1 MIAMECTCVHAK
13 RDNEPAGE
21 CVCFVTQ
28 PQRNEF
34 VAIHEAGIL
43 PVASSVLAMDNKHD
57 LLPPYA
63 ASWDELAT
71 EASASWLPVG
81 FDYKARPLLACWWAD
96 VVCLFRSARAM
107 LTANRW
113 KLLGFMLAGLVLIV
127 SLMPQDLA
135 LLEQVRH
142 VGDSVESERIRSVAR
157 WLSYWGDL
165 AGLNVFV
172 FATLT
177 CFAFVRRS
185 PFFRRLTI
193 AAVLGTVLT
202 GGLVNVIRVSTGRA
216 RPGSNVAPGF
226 YGPTLS
232 ARKQSF
238 PSAHTATSFGACVP
252 LAIAFPP
259 AGVPLLVVSGGVAWS
274 RMQNNCHHPSDVL
287 TSMLLALA
295 FGVPLGLTV
304 RRMRRAVPNV

>member
-1 MIAMECTCVHAK
+1 MIAMECACVHAK
-13 RDNEPAGE
+13 RDDGPAGE

-34 VAIHEAGIL
+34 VSIHALRFL
-43 PVASSVLAMDNKHD
+43 PITFSVQTMDKKHC

-63 ASWDELAT
+63 ASWNELAT
-71 EASASWLPVG
+71 EASASWLPAG
-81 FDYKARPLLACWWAD
+81 FDYQTRPLLACWWAD
-96 VVCLFRSARAM
+96 VVCLLRSAGAM
-107 LTANRW
+107 LAANRGQLRDIV
-113 KLLGFMLAGLVLIV
+113 LLSVALVIW
-127 SLMPQDLA
+127 LMPQDLA
-135 LLEQVRH
+135 LLAQVRH
-142 VGDSVESERIRSVAR
+142 VGESVESQRVRNVAR

-165 AGLNVFV
+165 AGFNVFV

-185 PFFRRLTI
+185 PFFRRLTL

-274 RMQNNCHHPSDVL
+274 RMQNNCHYPSDVL
-287 TSMLLALA
+287 TSMLLALT

-304 RRMRRAVPNV
+304 RRMRRASTSV

>member
-1 MIAMECTCVHAK
+1 MT
-13 RDNEPAGE
+13 
-21 CVCFVTQ
+21 
-28 PQRNEF
+28 
-34 VAIHEAGIL
+34 
-43 PVASSVLAMDNKHD
+43 MDKKHG

-71 EASASWLPVG
+71 EASASWLPAC
-81 FDYKARPLLACWWAD
+81 FDYHSRPLLACWWAD

-107 LTANRW
+107 LAANRW
-113 KLLGFMLAGLVLIV
+113 KLLASMLVGVSLIV
-127 SLMPQDLA
+127 SIIPQDLV
-135 LLEQVRH
+135 LLAQVRQ
-142 VGDSVESERIRSVAR
+142 VGDSLESERIQGLAR

-165 AGLNVFV
+165 AGFNVFV
-172 FATLT
+172 FATLS

-202 GGLVNVIRVSTGRA
+202 GGLVNLIRVSTGRA

-252 LAIAFPP
+252 LAVAFPP
-259 AGVPLLVVSGGVAWS
+259 AGVPLLIVSGGVAWS

-287 TSMLLALA
+287 TSILFALA
-295 FGVPLGLTV
+295 FGIPLGLTV
-304 RRMRRAVPNV
+304 RRMRRAAANV

>member
-1 MIAMECTCVHAK
+1 MGRSRIELSLEAM
-13 RDNEPAGE
+13 NE
-21 CVCFVTQ
+21 
-28 PQRNEF
+28 
-34 VAIHEAGIL
+34 
-43 PVASSVLAMDNKHD
+43 KHG

-71 EASASWLPVG
+71 EASASWLPFG
-81 FDYKARPLLACWWAD
+81 FSYRTRPILVCWWAD
-96 VVCLFRSARAM
+96 VLSLCRSARAM
-107 LTANRW
+107 LLANRW
-113 KLLGFMLAGLVLIV
+113 KLLGFVLAGFAMIAW
-127 SLMPQDLA
+127 LMPQDLT
-135 LLEQVRH
+135 LLAQVRH
-142 VGDSVESERIRSVAR
+142 VGDSVESERVRSVAR

-165 AGLNVFV
+165 AGFNVFV

-185 PFFRRLTI
+185 LFFRRLTI
-193 AAVLGTVLT
+193 AAVMGTVLT
-202 GGLVNVIRVSTGRA
+202 GGVANVIRGTTGRA
-216 RPGSNVAPGF
+216 RPGSNMAPGF

-287 TSMLLALA
+287 ASMLLSLV

-304 RRMRRAVPNV
+304 RRMRRA

>member
-1 MIAMECTCVHAK
+1 MMAVNP
-13 RDNEPAGE
+13 R
-21 CVCFVTQ
+21 
-28 PQRNEF
+28 
-34 VAIHEAGIL
+34 
-43 PVASSVLAMDNKHD
+43 
-57 LLPPYA
+57 
-63 ASWDELAT
+63 
-71 EASASWLPVG
+71 
-81 FDYKARPLLACWWAD
+81 
-96 VVCLFRSARAM
+96 
-107 LTANRW
+107 
-113 KLLGFMLAGLVLIV
+113 KLLGFTLAGLALIV
-127 SLMPQDLA
+127 WLMPQDLA
-135 LLEQVRH
+135 LLAQVRH
-142 VGDSVESERIRSVAR
+142 VGDSLESERVRSVAR

-165 AGLNVFV
+165 AGFNVFV

-185 PFFRRLTI
+185 PFFRRLTL

-202 GGLVNVIRVSTGRA
+202 GGVVNVIRVSTGRA

-252 LAIAFPP
+252 LAVAFPP

-287 TSMLLALA
+287 TSVLFALV

-304 RRMRRAVPNV
+304 RRMRRASLNVG

>member
-1 MIAMECTCVHAK
+1 MEK
-13 RDNEPAGE
+13 
-21 CVCFVTQ
+21 
-28 PQRNEF
+28 
-34 VAIHEAGIL
+34 
-43 PVASSVLAMDNKHD
+43 KHG

-71 EASASWLPVG
+71 EASASWLPAG
-81 FDYKARPLLACWWAD
+81 LNHRARPLLTCWWAD
-96 VVCLFRSARAM
+96 VVCLIRSARAM
-107 LTANRW
+107 WSANRW
-113 KLLGFMLAGLVLIV
+113 KLTGFVFASAALVIT
-127 SLMPQDLA
+127 LMPYDLA
-135 LLEQVRH
+135 LLAQVRH
-142 VGDSVESERIRSVAR
+142 LGDSVESGRVRSVAR

-165 AGLNVFV
+165 AGFNVFV

-185 PFFRRLTI
+185 PFFRRLTL
-193 AAVLGTVLT
+193 AAVMGTVLT
-202 GGLVNVIRVSTGRA
+202 GGLVNVIRVTTGRA
-216 RPGSNVAPGF
+216 RPGSGLAPGF

-252 LAIAFPP
+252 LAVAFPP

-287 TSMLLALA
+287 TSICIALI

-304 RRMRRAVPNV
+304 RRMRCATANA

>member
-1 MIAMECTCVHAK
+1 MQI
-13 RDNEPAGE
+13 
-21 CVCFVTQ
+21 
-28 PQRNEF
+28 
-34 VAIHEAGIL
+34 
-43 PVASSVLAMDNKHD
+43 MDKKHG

-63 ASWDELAT
+63 ASWDELAP
-71 EASASWLPVG
+71 EASASCPPAG
-81 FDYKARPLLACWWAD
+81 IEYEARPLLACWWAD
-96 VVCLFRSARAM
+96 VVCLWRSAGAM
-107 LTANRW
+107 LAANRW
-113 KLLGFMLAGLVLIV
+113 KLLAFVLVSVVLIV

-135 LLEQVRH
+135 LLAQIRH

-165 AGLNVFV
+165 AGFNMFV

-287 TSMLLALA
+287 TSILIALA
-295 FGVPLGLTV
+295 FGVPLGLAV
-304 RRMRRAVPNV
+304 RRMRHAAPSV

>member
-1 MIAMECTCVHAK
+1 MEK
-13 RDNEPAGE
+13 
-21 CVCFVTQ
+21 
-28 PQRNEF
+28 
-34 VAIHEAGIL
+34 
-43 PVASSVLAMDNKHD
+43 KHG

-71 EASASWLPVG
+71 EASASWLPAG
-81 FDYKARPLLACWWAD
+81 FDHQARPLLACWWAD
-96 VVCLFRSARAM
+96 VVCLFRSACAIVA
-107 LTANRW
+107 ANRW
-113 KLLGFMLAGLVLIV
+113 KLLAFALLGVALIV
-127 SLMPQDLA
+127 WLMPQDLA
-135 LLEQVRH
+135 LLAQVRY
-142 VGDSVESERIRSVAR
+142 VGDSVESERVRSLAR

-165 AGLNVFV
+165 AGFNVFV
-172 FATLT
+172 FATLA

-185 PFFRRLTI
+185 PFFRRLTL
-193 AAVLGTVLT
+193 AAVMGTVLT
-202 GGLVNVIRVSTGRA
+202 GGVANVVRVTTGRA

-252 LAIAFPP
+252 LAVAFPP
-259 AGVPLLVVSGGVAWS
+259 AGVPLLAVSGGVAWS

-287 TSMLLALA
+287 TSVLLALA

-304 RRMRRAVPNV
+304 RRMRRAAPMV

>member
-1 MIAMECTCVHAK
+1 
-13 RDNEPAGE
+13 
-21 CVCFVTQ
+21 
-28 PQRNEF
+28 
-34 VAIHEAGIL
+34 
-43 PVASSVLAMDNKHD
+43 MDDKHG

-63 ASWDELAT
+63 ASWNELAT
-71 EASASWLPVG
+71 EEAASWLPACL
-81 FDYKARPLLACWWAD
+81 DHHARPMLACWWAD
-96 VVCLFRSARAM
+96 VLCLCRSAGAM
-107 LTANRW
+107 LAANRL
-113 KLLGFMLAGLVLIV
+113 KLLAFLLAGAVLICW
-127 SLMPQDLA
+127 LMPQDLA
-135 LLEQVRH
+135 LLARLRWTEGSAEGAAIH
-142 VGDSVESERIRSVAR
+142 SMAR

-165 AGLNVFV
+165 AGFNMFV

-177 CFAFVRRS
+177 CFAFIRRS
-185 PFFRRLTI
+185 SFFRRLVL
-193 AAVLGTVLT
+193 AAVTGTVLT

-216 RPGSNVAPGF
+216 RPGSHVPAVF

-252 LAIAFPP
+252 LAVAFPP

-287 TSMLLALA
+287 TSVLLAVA

-304 RRMRRAVPNV
+304 RRMRRAAASV

>member
-1 MIAMECTCVHAK
+1 MYK
-13 RDNEPAGE
+13 
-21 CVCFVTQ
+21 
-28 PQRNEF
+28 
-34 VAIHEAGIL
+34 
-43 PVASSVLAMDNKHD
+43 KHG

-71 EASASWLPVG
+71 EASASWLPAG
-81 FDYKARPLLACWWAD
+81 FDYQTRPLLACWWAD
-96 VVCLFRSARAM
+96 VVCLFRSAKAM
-107 LTANRW
+107 LAANRW
-113 KLLGFMLAGLVLIV
+113 KLLGFVLLSV
-127 SLMPQDLA
+127 SLIAWLMPHDLA
-135 LLEQVRH
+135 LLAQVRR
-142 VGDSVESERIRSVAR
+142 VGDSVESERIRSIAR

-165 AGLNVFV
+165 AGFNMFV

-185 PFFRRLTI
+185 PFFRRLTL
-193 AAVLGTVLT
+193 AAVMGTVLT

-216 RPGSNVAPGF
+216 RPGSNVAAGF

-252 LAIAFPP
+252 LAVAFPP

-287 TSMLLALA
+287 TSVLLAFA

-304 RRMRRAVPNV
+304 RRMRRAASSV

>member
-1 MIAMECTCVHAK
+1 
-13 RDNEPAGE
+13 
-21 CVCFVTQ
+21 
-28 PQRNEF
+28 
-34 VAIHEAGIL
+34 
-43 PVASSVLAMDNKHD
+43 MDKKHG

-71 EASASWLPVG
+71 EASASWLPAG
-81 FDYKARPLLACWWAD
+81 FNHQARPLLACWWAD

-107 LTANRW
+107 LNANSL
-113 KLLGFMLAGLVLIV
+113 KLRAFVLLSVALVV
-127 SLMPQDLA
+127 WLMPQDLA
-135 LLEQVRH
+135 LLSQVRQ
-142 VGDSVESERIRSVAR
+142 VDDSVECERIRSMAR

-165 AGLNVFV
+165 AGFNVFV

-185 PFFRRLTI
+185 SFFRRLTL
-193 AAVLGTVLT
+193 AAVMGTVLT
-202 GGLVNVIRVSTGRA
+202 GGVVNVIRVSTGRA

-252 LAIAFPP
+252 LAVAFPP
-259 AGVPLLVVSGGVAWS
+259 AGVPLLAVSSGVAWS

-287 TSMLLALA
+287 TSVLLALA

-304 RRMRRAVPNV
+304 RRMRRAAPSV

>member
-1 MIAMECTCVHAK
+1 
-13 RDNEPAGE
+13 
-21 CVCFVTQ
+21 
-28 PQRNEF
+28 
-34 VAIHEAGIL
+34 
-43 PVASSVLAMDNKHD
+43 MDKKHG

-71 EASASWLPVG
+71 EESASCLPAG
-81 FDYKARPLLACWWAD
+81 LDSQTRPMLACWWAD
-96 VVCLFRSARAM
+96 VVCLLRSAKAM
-107 LTANRW
+107 VDANHG
-113 KLLGFMLAGLVLIV
+113 KLWGFVLVGFALILW
-127 SLMPQDLA
+127 LMPQDLA
-135 LLEQVRH
+135 LLAQVRL
-142 VGDSVESERIRSVAR
+142 VGDSMESELIRSMAR

-165 AGLNVFV
+165 AGFNVFV
-172 FATLT
+172 FATLI

-185 PFFRRLTI
+185 PFFRRLTL

-202 GGLVNVIRVSTGRA
+202 GGVVNVIRVSTGRA

-252 LAIAFPP
+252 LAVAFPP
-259 AGVPLLVVSGGVAWS
+259 AGIPLLVVSGGVAWS

-287 TSMLLALA
+287 TSVLFALV

-304 RRMRRAVPNV
+304 RRMQRTQVSV

>member
-1 MIAMECTCVHAK
+1 MHK
-13 RDNEPAGE
+13 QHG
-21 CVCFVTQ
+21 
-28 PQRNEF
+28 
-34 VAIHEAGIL
+34 
-43 PVASSVLAMDNKHD
+43 

-71 EASASWLPVG
+71 AESASWLPAG
-81 FDYKARPLLACWWAD
+81 LDSQTRPMLACWWAD
-96 VVCLFRSARAM
+96 VVCLLRSARAM
-107 LTANRW
+107 VMANHW
-113 KLLGFMLAGLVLIV
+113 QLLSFVLLGVALIV
-127 SLMPQDLA
+127 CLIPQDLA
-135 LLEQVRH
+135 LLAQVRL
-142 VGDSVESERIRSVAR
+142 VGDSMESERIRSLAR

-165 AGLNVFV
+165 AGFNMFV
-172 FATLT
+172 FATLIG
-177 CFAFVRRS
+177 FAFVRRS
-185 PFFRRLTI
+185 PFFRRLTL

-202 GGLVNVIRVSTGRA
+202 GGVVNVIRVSTGRA

-252 LAIAFPP
+252 LAVAFPP
-259 AGVPLLVVSGGVAWS
+259 AGVPLLAVSGGVAWS

-287 TSMLLALA
+287 TSVLLALG

-304 RRMRRAVPNV
+304 RRMQRR

>member
-1 MIAMECTCVHAK
+1 
-13 RDNEPAGE
+13 
-21 CVCFVTQ
+21 
-28 PQRNEF
+28 
-34 VAIHEAGIL
+34 
-43 PVASSVLAMDNKHD
+43 MDKQHG
-57 LLPPYA
+57 LLPPFA

-71 EASASWLPVG
+71 EASASWLPAA
-81 FDYKARPLLACWWAD
+81 FNYRTRPILVCWWAD
-96 VVCLFRSARAM
+96 VVSLFRSARAM
-107 LTANRW
+107 LAANRW
-113 KLLGFMLAGLVLIV
+113 KLLAFTLAGIALIV
-127 SLMPQDLA
+127 WLMPQDLA
-135 LLEQVRH
+135 LLAQVRH
-142 VGDSVESERIRSVAR
+142 VGDSVESERIRSMAR

-165 AGLNVFV
+165 AGFNVFV

-185 PFFRRLTI
+185 LFFRRLTI
-193 AAVLGTVLT
+193 AAVMGTVLT
-202 GGLVNVIRVSTGRA
+202 GTLVNVIRVSTGRA

-252 LAIAFPP
+252 LAVAFPP
-259 AGVPLLVVSGGVAWS
+259 AGVPLLAVSGGVAWS

-287 TSMLLALA
+287 TSILLSLA

-304 RRMRRAVPNV
+304 RRMRRAAK

>member
-1 MIAMECTCVHAK
+1 MT
-13 RDNEPAGE
+13 
-21 CVCFVTQ
+21 
-28 PQRNEF
+28 
-34 VAIHEAGIL
+34 
-43 PVASSVLAMDNKHD
+43 MDKKHG

-63 ASWDELAT
+63 ASWNELAT
-71 EASASWLPVG
+71 EDSASCLPAG
-81 FDYKARPLLACWWAD
+81 FDYQARPLLACWWAD
-96 VVCLFRSARAM
+96 VVCLLRSARAM
-107 LTANRW
+107 VVANRW
-113 KLLGFMLAGLVLIV
+113 RLLAFVLLGLALIAW
-127 SLMPQDLA
+127 LMPQDLA
-135 LLEQVRH
+135 LLAQVRH
-142 VGDSVESERIRSVAR
+142 VGESVESERIRSMAR

-165 AGLNVFV
+165 AGFNVFV
-172 FATLT
+172 FGTLT

-185 PFFRRLTI
+185 TFFRRLTL

-202 GGLVNVIRVSTGRA
+202 GGVVNAIRVSTGRA

-252 LAIAFPP
+252 LAVAFPP

-287 TSMLLALA
+287 TSVLLALA

-304 RRMRRAVPNV
+304 RRMRRAAPSA

>member
-1 MIAMECTCVHAK
+1 MDKKHA
-13 RDNEPAGE
+13 
-21 CVCFVTQ
+21 
-28 PQRNEF
+28 
-34 VAIHEAGIL
+34 L
-43 PVASSVLAMDNKHD
+43 PPHVASG
-57 LLPPYA
+57 
-63 ASWDELAT
+63 DELVTA
-71 EASASWLPVG
+71 ESAPWLPVG
-81 FDYKARPLLACWWAD
+81 LDCQTQPVLACWRAD
-96 VVCLFRSARAM
+96 VICLFCSART
-107 LTANRW
+107 LLVANRW
-113 KLLGFMLAGLVLIV
+113 KLLGFVLLGVALIAW
-127 SLMPQDLA
+127 LMPQDLV
-135 LLEQVRH
+135 LLAQLRH
-142 VGDSVESERIRSVAR
+142 VGDSLESERIRSLAR

-165 AGLNVFV
+165 AGFNMLVFG
-172 FATLT
+172 TLA

-202 GGLVNVIRVSTGRA
+202 GGVVNVIRVTTGRA

-252 LAIAFPP
+252 LAVAFPP

-287 TSMLLALA
+287 TSVLFSLVV
-295 FGVPLGLTV
+295 GVPLGLAV
-304 RRMRRAVPNV
+304 RRMQHVVPNV